1 MLDKDN
7 IIILTIL
14 IISVIFFGLSFY
26 IPTLDNTIP
35 IYRYELGARIF
46 PQIVLMGIIILSM
59 VIIYK
64 NYKIHKS
71 AQEKRG
77 SDSLYQVQKN
87 KRDRSYNINIFLLV
101 ILFSALFNWL
111 GAFAS
116 MFLFVFFYIWN
127 KGMRKISTLIL
138 TPTGVVLSVY
148 LIFYR
153 LLSVRLPKG
162 IFSRFF

>member
-1 MLDKDN
+1 MDKDN
-7 IIILTIL
+7 IIIITIL
-14 IISVIFFGLSFY
+14 VISVIFFGLSFY

-59 VIIYK
+59 VILYK
-64 NYKIHKS
+64 NYKNHKS
-71 AQEKRG
+71 VKEKKSSAALNQVRG
-77 SDSLYQVQKN
+77 IKKDH
-87 KRDRSYNINIFLLV
+87 SYNFNIFLLV

-127 KGMRKISTLIL
+127 KGIRKISTLIL

-148 LIFYR
+148 LIFYK